1 MHVMIGWCVYLLN
14 RVFLNIVGYCLVEAL
29 GICVVQSC
37 MSGMLHAQARRVL
50 CFNGNTLP
58 P

>member
-37 MSGMLHAQARRVL
+37 MSGMLHAQAR
-50 CFNGNTLP
+50 
-58 P
+58 